1 MPELGVNIDHVATI
15 REARKIDYPDP
26 VEAAVLCQKAGA
38 DSIVCHLRE
47 DRRHI
52 QDEDL
57 YRLKKAIKIKLN
69 LEMAMSKEI
78 IDIALHVKPDQITL
92 VPEKR
97 KELTTEGG
105 LNVSFQK
112 NKIKKVVNK
121 MRKKG
126 IRTSLFIDP
135 DIKQIKAA
143 KETTSPMI
151 ELHTGCYA
159 DAKSASKRRKEYK
172 ALEKSAKLGEKLGLM
187 VFAGH
192 GLNYK
197 NTRPLTKI
205 KEIKEYNIGHSIV
218 ARSCFVGIGKA
229 VKEMKRLVQ

>member
-26 VEAAVLCQKAGA
+26 VKAAVLCQKAGA

-57 YRLKKAIKIKLN
+57 YRLKKTIRIKLN

-78 IDIALHVKPDQITL
+78 IDIALRVKPDQITL

-105 LNVSFQK
+105 LNVVSQK

-121 MRKKG
+121 MRKRG
-126 IRTSLFIDP
+126 IETSLFIDP

-143 KETTSPMI
+143 KYTTSPMI

-159 DAKSASKRRKEYK
+159 DAKSVSKRKKEYK
-172 ALEKSAKLGEKLGLM
+172 ALEESAKLGEKLGLM

-218 ARSCFVGIGKA
+218 ARSCFVGIGEA
-229 VKEMKRLVQ
+229 VKGMKRLVR